1 MTLTAAAGR
10 QPDLGP
16 PDPAAGAG
24 SAKIV
29 LAGGFGAGKTTF
41 VRSVSEITPVTSEA
55 ELSESELDDLARS
68 PAGRSSP
75 GKRTTTVAL
84 DFGSVALDADLRLQL
99 FGTPGQHRFWF
110 RWDDLASGAI
120 GAVVLVDARR
130 LADCLPA
137 VHFLRAR
144 GLPHVVAVNRFDTP
158 PDLDVGTDLDAS
170 TDHDAGPGH
179 DAGTEHD
186 PGAALRHDVDS
197 VLQHEVGT
205 AMQHEVGTAM
215 QHEVGSAMQNDA
227 APERHDV
234 EQVRAAI
241 GLDPDV
247 PLVECDAR
255 DRDSAKQTL
264 VTLVAHAMFCR
275 LEADQRP

>member
-1 MTLTAAAGR
+1 MGFAGSDPDVPAPAQDDAAA
-10 QPDLGP
+10 PMPVKL
-16 PDPAAGAG
+16 
-24 SAKIV
+24 IV
-29 LAGGFGAGKTTF
+29 AGGFGVGKTTL
-41 VRSVSEITPVTSEA
+41 VGAVSEIPPLTTEEEMTVASEGG
-55 ELSESELDDLARS
+55 DDLSGLADK
-68 PAGRSSP
+68 G
-75 GKRTTTVAL
+75 TTTVAL

-158 PDLDVGTDLDAS
+158 PDLDMGTDLDVGTDLDAS

-205 AMQHEVGTAM
+205 AT

-227 APERHDV
+227 DPERHDV